1 MSVFRSAIQGPDGEV
16 DPGYLGLYATMWAT
30 MGAVPIL
37 LLIGLVAV
45 WRRPEDAGPI
55 ITALGIAIGGCG
67 AAFAASAG
75 AVGLFRMGDKPKPG
89 TVETSS
95 QSKVTTP

>member
-1 MSVFRSAIQGPDGEV
+1 MSVFQSAIQGPDGAV
-16 DPGYLGLYATMWAT
+16 DAGYLGLYVTMWAT
-30 MGAVPIL
+30 MGAVPVL
-37 LLIGLVAV
+37 LLIGVVAV
-45 WRRPEDAGPI
+45 CLRPDNAASI

-75 AVGLFRMGDKPKPG
+75 AVGLFRMGDKPKAG